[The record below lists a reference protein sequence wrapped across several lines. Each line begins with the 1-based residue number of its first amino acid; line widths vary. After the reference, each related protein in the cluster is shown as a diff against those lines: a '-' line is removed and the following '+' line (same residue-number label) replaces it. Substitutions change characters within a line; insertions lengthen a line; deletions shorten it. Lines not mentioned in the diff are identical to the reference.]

1 MQVNSE
7 KALLDHLL
15 DNHQDYK
22 GRSTSMDFVPAA
34 EGNATAKFRS
44 AARDLL
50 RTHTVQLLYTAF
62 DNSKVEEA
70 KVVFERWLDSH
81 AIEKFG
87 GWHGSKARESIM
99 KMFLE
104 RVKSLQ
110 TGALDGQEN
119 EPILTPAFIQKVDRE
134 IDSAGA
140 QALLSDWK
148 DKQMEYWIGQLSQ
161 RDEWKVFNLADPGY
175 ANLTPSQKTAVAQN
189 NRDIIDALSLALTS
203 VGAAA
208 DGTAGI
214 DATRA
219 ALEALDMDA
228 IKAKINTD
236 VMTFLE
242 KGTRRF
248 NLASGAFD
256 TIQKYSHS
264 IERALIRNILKAK
277 ADGKVLLAM
286 EHHLIMPHIHPLI
299 SGHGM
304 CVGDR
309 EYVASRLADA
319 GLKYMFTGHSH
330 VLRVSDFVSEKGNKI
345 FQVNIGAA
353 VGYPSPIVN
362 VTVDGEDV
370 SIETVHAPTFEYNG
384 TQDTLKYTA
393 KHFFEMFDR
402 ALTGAAGKDTKEFAD
417 RMDALGIDGKK
428 AAKFHPFVKL
438 PARYLLK
445 VRVRGAYR
453 LANALTLGRVIDK
466 RDAKEFADR
475 PVLDFIHDI
484 MLAAVG
490 GTPERHSADSAYCRL
505 VKQVASIPS
514 FFVRKNKAL
523 RELPEVAELIV
534 TGGKYNAYKCDLK

>member
-1 MQVNSE
+1 MKTKVTFIADTHHFSPTLADGGRAYQLRSGSDQ
-7 KALLDHLL
+7 KCLL
-15 DNHQDYK
+15 
-22 GRSTSMDFVPAA
+22 
-34 EGNATAKFRS
+34 E
-44 AARDLL
+44 
-50 RTHTVQLLYTAF
+50 
-62 DNSKVEEA
+62 
-70 KVVFERWLDSH
+70 
-81 AIEKFG
+81 
-87 GWHGSKARESIM
+87 
-99 KMFLE
+99 
-104 RVKSLQ
+104 
-110 TGALDGQEN
+110 TGA
-119 EPILTPAFIQKVDRE
+119 
-134 IDSAGA
+134 
-140 QALLSDWK
+140 
-148 DKQMEYWIGQLSQ
+148 
-161 RDEWKVFNLADPGY
+161 
-175 ANLTPSQKTAVAQN
+175 
-189 NRDIIDALSLALTS
+189 IIDAVFDVIAKSDTDAVMI
-203 VGAAA
+203 VGDITD
-208 DGTAGI
+208 DGERVSHEEFREKCYKLQRSKPVYIVTATHDWCCDGNPRSFSGDTVSTDVPVVPVEELREFYRDFGI
-214 DATRA
+214 D
-219 ALEALDMDA
+219 
-228 IKAKINTD
+228 KAKEEYITHLGEVSYVADIGENVRLLAIND
-236 VMTFLE
+236 DQNG
-242 KGTRRF
+242 KGH
-248 NLASGAFD
+248 SGYTEAHFD
-256 TIQKYSHS
+256 W
-264 IERALIRNILKAK
+264 IEEQIKKAK